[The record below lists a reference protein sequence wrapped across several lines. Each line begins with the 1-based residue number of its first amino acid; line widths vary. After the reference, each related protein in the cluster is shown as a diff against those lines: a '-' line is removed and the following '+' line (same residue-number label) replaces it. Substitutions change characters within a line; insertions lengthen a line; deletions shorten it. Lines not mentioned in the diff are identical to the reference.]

1 MIEDEAM
8 KEENRKLNNLVS
20 ELRLQLEGK
29 LVTDGRSED
38 QWEQLSAQKTAL
50 ESELSQKMNQTAG
63 VTNMKKMI

>member
-20 ELRLQLEGK
+20 ELRLQLDGK

-38 QWEQLSAQKTAL
+38 QWD
-50 ESELSQKMNQTAG
+50 
-63 VTNMKKMI
+63 